1 MSEFLHRKGMPV
13 RGVCYTTGTMLKIR
27 LQRIGRRNNP
37 SYRVVVVDS
46 RAAAK
51 KGKPVELLGT
61 HDTIRKTTTLNDE
74 RIKHWI
80 SQGAQVSDTMHN
92 ILIKNGVIEGVKV
105 NVLPKKSPI
114 AKKKEQGDAKAES
127 GDTAQATDSAAPDAA
142 DTEAGVGDDAAGE
155 TPSDADAAADAP
167 KADEA
172 EKPETP
178 EPEKSD
184 APEAKDADAG
194 TDTEEEKPQAPS
206 PQDTP
211 SAEG

>member
-1 MSEFLHRKGMPV
+1 
-13 RGVCYTTGTMLKIR
+13 MLKIR

-61 HDTIRKTTTLNDE
+61 HDTIRKTTSLNNE
-74 RIKHWI
+74 RIKYWM

-92 ILIKNGVIEGVKV
+92 ILIKNGVIEGVKI

-114 AKKKEQGDAKAES
+114 VKKKEGADGEDATKDVQVADGSADDNADKSNENTATETSSEAKEVKAED
-127 GDTAQATDSAAPDAA
+127 GD
-142 DTEAGVGDDAAGE
+142 GE
-155 TPSDADAAADAP
+155 TVAP
-167 KADEA
+167 
-172 EKPETP
+172 PETP
-178 EPEKSD
+178 EKKPEEKENTSND
-184 APEAKDADAG
+184 AEID
-194 TDTEEEKPQAPS
+194 EEKPQSPP

>member
-1 MSEFLHRKGMPV
+1 MS
-13 RGVCYTTGTMLKIR
+13 TMLKIR

-46 RAAAK
+46 RSAAK

-61 HDTIRKTTTLNDE
+61 HDAIRKTTVLDDE
-74 RIKHWI
+74 RVKHWI

-105 NVLPKKSPI
+105 NVLPKKSPV
-114 AKKKEQGDAKAES
+114 AKEEQSGDAEA
-127 GDTAQATDSAAPDAA
+127 ATDSAAPDAA
-142 DTEAGVGDDAAGE
+142 DAEKKDDAADE
-155 TPSDADAAADAP
+155 APSDGGGTADAP
-167 KADEA
+167 KAEA
-172 EKPETP
+172 AETP
-178 EPEKSD
+178 AAEEKSD
-184 APEAKDADAG
+184 APEAKDADAEK
-194 TDTEEEKPQAPS
+194 TEEEKPQASP